1 MLRTESFNGES
12 DSMTAE
18 LTTAKRLVEF
28 LEQDGYKIDTA
39 VWVVD
44 EEGSGRLYLVPQQIG
59 ASHLKEMIR
68 VASTISVH
76 KDELPARLDLRY
88 SVVDSKDPVIQAIKS
103 LRAPRGRVRGIF
115 KDGTYIDTAYVLR
128 PAA

>member
-1 MLRTESFNGES
+1 MVEN

-18 LTTAKRLVEF
+18 LATVKRLVEF
-28 LEQDGYKIDTA
+28 LEQDGYRIDTA

-44 EEGSGRLYLVPQQIG
+44 EEGSGRLYLVPHRAG
-59 ASHLKEMIR
+59 DSNLKEMIR
-68 VASTISVH
+68 VASTISAH
-76 KDELPARLDLRY
+76 KDELPARHDLRY
-88 SVVDSKDPVIQAIKS
+88 SVVDAKDPVIQAIKS
-103 LRAPRGRVRGIF
+103 VRTPRGKVRGIF